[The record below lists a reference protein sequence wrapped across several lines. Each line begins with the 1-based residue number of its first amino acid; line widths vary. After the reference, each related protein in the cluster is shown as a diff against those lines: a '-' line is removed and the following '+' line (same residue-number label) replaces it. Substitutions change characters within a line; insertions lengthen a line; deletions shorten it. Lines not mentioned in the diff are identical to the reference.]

1 MLPYVR
7 VWGRGQVVRNT
18 KKALKAGP
26 TSLPVQQ
33 LPEELSIDL
42 VAFCE
47 AHYGASKARIVR
59 EALRLFI
66 DTQLAEEPQTRK
78 RFDQV
83 KDRLSGQKAGVYVLN
98 SKKDTDS
105 KNR

>member
-1 MLPYVR
+1 MVKKS
-7 VWGRGQVVRNT
+7 N
-18 KKALKAGP
+18 KALKSGP
-26 TSLPVQQ
+26 TSLPVQL

-42 VAFCE
+42 MAFCE

-83 KDRLSGQKAGVYVLN
+83 KERLSRQDAGVYVLN
-98 SKKDTDS
+98 SKTGTDS
-105 KNR
+105 KSR